1 MQKVTNIGK
10 YSSVKVDLTGLNALL
25 KGMDEH
31 LVVRVGI
38 LGNKPHSK
46 ERHALGDL
54 KKGGG
59 HNVSHETSELTNAD
73 IGLRHEKGV
82 KSERLPRRSWLVDPL
97 TDHIPEYFQKLGHD
111 VIEQM
116 VKSQSIK
123 AYTELGV
130 VCMQIIQKGF
140 DTGGYGKWQ
149 GLSRMTIALKGSSKI
164 LIDSGQ
170 LAKAVSFDVVTK

>member
-1 MQKVTNIGK
+1 MQQITQIGQ
-10 YSSVKVDLTGLNALL
+10 YSSVKVDMSGLNELL
-25 KGMDEH
+25 KGINEPFK
-31 LVVRVGI
+31 VRVGI
-38 LGNKPHSK
+38 LGSKPHSK
-46 ERHALGDL
+46 ERHELGGV

-59 HNVSHETSELTNAD
+59 HKVGEEASELTNAD

-97 TDHIPEYFQKLGHD
+97 NDHIPEYLQKLGEE
-111 VIEQM
+111 VIYRM
-116 VKSQSIK
+116 VKNQSIQ

-140 DTGGYGKWQ
+140 DTGGYGKWKS
-149 GLSRMTIALKGSSKI
+149 LSAYTIALKGSSKI

-170 LAKAVSFDVVTK
+170 LAKAVSFDVVK